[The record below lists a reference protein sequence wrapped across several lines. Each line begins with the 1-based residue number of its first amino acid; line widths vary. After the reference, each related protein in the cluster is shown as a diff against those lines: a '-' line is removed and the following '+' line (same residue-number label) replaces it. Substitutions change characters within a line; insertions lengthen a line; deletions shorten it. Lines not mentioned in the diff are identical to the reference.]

1 MNRSNLHEY
10 QNKALAF
17 IKDKRK
23 CALFLDMG
31 LGKSVSTLT
40 AVSDMLDDF
49 AVNKVLIVAPLRV
62 ANTVWRQEAQKWD
75 HLKHLKIS
83 IVTGNKTERISA
95 MESEADIYVINRENV
110 KWLVEGKETFGSG
123 QNLRIKKWKWKWDM
137 LVVDES
143 SSFKSHKSQRFK
155 ALRKMTK
162 HLKSVVLLTGTP
174 SPNGIADLWSQ
185 MYLIDNGE
193 RIGRTLGNFRSRF
206 LVQEGYMS
214 YSYRPRKG
222 ADKEIQELIKDVCI
236 TMSAED
242 YLELPERIS
251 LSEYVELPDNV
262 QKQYTELEKEF
273 LLTLESGDVEAL
285 SAAVLGNKL
294 LQMCNGAVYDT
305 EGVAHTIH
313 DLKLK
318 ALKEIIEDHPNEN
331 FLIAYNFKSDLAR
344 LTKIFP
350 QGVTL
355 SKSTDEINEWNKG
368 RIKLLFAHPASAG
381 HGLNLQAGGSNI
393 IWFGLNWSL
402 ELYQQFNARLH
413 RQGQDKPVKII
424 HIVVKE
430 GIDEKVMKALGS
442 KAKTQNDLLEYLKK

>member
-1 MNRSNLHEY
+1 MDRSDLHEY

-31 LGKSVSTLT
+31 LGKTVSTLT
-40 AVSDMLDDF
+40 AISDMLDDF
-49 AVNKVLIVAPLRV
+49 SINKILIIAPLRV
-62 ANTVWRQEAQKWD
+62 ANTVWKQEAQKWD
-75 HLKHLKIS
+75 HLKHLNFS
-83 IVTGNKTERISA
+83 LVTGSGKERAKAIEA
-95 MESEADIYVINRENV
+95 EADIYIINRENV
-110 KWLVEGKETFGSG
+110 KWLTEGHEGLGRAT
-123 QNLRIKKWKWKWDM
+123 IKWKWKWDM
-137 LVVDES
+137 VVVDES

-162 HLKSVVLLTGTP
+162 HFKSVVLLTGTP

-185 MYLIDNGE
+185 MYLLDNGE
-193 RIGRTLGNFRSRF
+193 RLGRTLGNFRSRF

-214 YSYRPRKG
+214 YAYRPRKG
-222 ADKEIQELIKDVCI
+222 SSEEIQGLIKDVCI

-242 YLELPERIS
+242 YLELPEKIS
-251 LSEYVELPDNV
+251 LRECIELPDNV
-262 QKQYTELEKEF
+262 QAQYDELEKEF

-294 LQMCNGAVYDT
+294 LQVCNGAVYDT

-331 FLIAYNFKSDLAR
+331 FLIAYNFRSDLVR
-344 LTKIFP
+344 LSKMFP

-355 SKSTDEINEWNKG
+355 SKSTEEIDRWNKG
-368 RIKLLFAHPASAG
+368 EIKLLFAHPASAG

-393 IWFGLNWSL
+393 VWFGLNWSL

-413 RQGQDKPVKII
+413 RQGQNKPVKII
-424 HIVVKE
+424 HIVVKK

-442 KAKTQNDLLEYLKK
+442 KAKTQKDLLEYLKK

>member
-1 MNRSNLHEY
+1 MLTRSNLHDY

-31 LGKSVSTLT
+31 LGKTVSTLT

-49 AVNKVLIVAPLRV
+49 AVNKILIVAPLRV
-62 ANTVWRQEAQKWD
+62 ANTVWKQEAQKWD

-83 IVTGNKTERISA
+83 IVTGNHNNRIKA
-95 MESEADIYVINRENV
+95 MQTDADIYVINRENV
-110 KWLVEGKETFGSG
+110 DWLFG
-123 QNLRIKKWKWKWDM
+123 IKWKNTKLDM
-137 LVVDES
+137 LVIDES
-143 SSFKSHKSQRFK
+143 SSFKSHKSKRFK
-155 ALRKMTK
+155 ALRNNTK
-162 HLKSVVLLTGTP
+162 DFKSVVLLTGTP
-174 SPNGIADLWSQ
+174 STNSIADLWSQ

-193 RIGRTLGNFRSRF
+193 RLGRTLGNFRSRF
-206 LVQEGYMS
+206 LTQAGYMS
-214 YSYRPRKG
+214 YTWKPRKG
-222 ADKEIQELIKDVCI
+222 ADKEIQKLIEDVCI

-242 YLELPERIS
+242 YLELPEKIS
-251 LSEYVELPDNV
+251 LSEYVELPENV
-262 QKQYTELEKEF
+262 QAQYNELEKEF
-273 LLTLESGDVEAL
+273 LITLESGDIEAL
-285 SAAVLGNKL
+285 SAATLGNKL
-294 LQMCNGAVYDT
+294 LQMCNGAVYDS
-305 EGVAHTIH
+305 EGIAHIMH
-313 DLKLK
+313 DIKLK

-331 FLIAYNFKSDLAR
+331 FLIAYNFKSDLVR
-344 LTKIFP
+344 LSKTFP

-355 SKSTDEINEWNKG
+355 SKSTEDITKWNKG
-368 RIKLLFAHPASAG
+368 KIKLLFAHPASAG

-424 HIVVKE
+424 HIVVKD

-442 KAKTQNDLLEYLKK
+442 KAKTQKDLLEYLKK

>member
-1 MNRSNLHEY
+1 MLTRSNLHDY

-31 LGKSVSTLT
+31 LGKTVSTLT

-49 AVNKVLIVAPLRV
+49 AVNKILIVAPLRV
-62 ANTVWRQEAQKWD
+62 ANTVWKQEAQKWD

-83 IVTGNKTERISA
+83 IVTGNHNNRIKA
-95 MESEADIYVINRENV
+95 MQTDADIYVINRENV
-110 KWLVEGKETFGSG
+110 DWLFG
-123 QNLRIKKWKWKWDM
+123 IKWKNTKLDM
-137 LVVDES
+137 LVIDES
-143 SSFKSHKSQRFK
+143 SSFKSHKSKRFK
-155 ALRKMTK
+155 ALRKNTK
-162 HLKSVVLLTGTP
+162 DFKSVVLLTGTP
-174 SPNGIADLWSQ
+174 SPNSIADLWSQ

-193 RIGRTLGNFRSRF
+193 RLGRTLGNFRSRF
-206 LVQEGYMS
+206 LTQAGYMS
-214 YSYRPRKG
+214 YTWKPRKG
-222 ADKEIQELIKDVCI
+222 ADKEIQKLIEDVCI

-242 YLELPERIS
+242 YLELPEKIS
-251 LSEYVELPDNV
+251 LSEYVELPENV
-262 QKQYTELEKEF
+262 QAQYNELEKEF
-273 LLTLESGDVEAL
+273 LITLESGDIEAL
-285 SAAVLGNKL
+285 SAATLGNKL
-294 LQMCNGAVYDT
+294 LQMCNGAVYDS
-305 EGVAHTIH
+305 EGIAHIMH
-313 DLKLK
+313 DIKLK

-331 FLIAYNFKSDLAR
+331 FLIAYNFKSDLVR
-344 LTKIFP
+344 LSKTFP

-355 SKSTDEINEWNKG
+355 SKSTEDITKWNKG
-368 RIKLLFAHPASAG
+368 KIKLLFAHPASAG

-424 HIVVKE
+424 HIVVKD

-442 KAKTQNDLLEYLKK
+442 KAKTQKDLLEYLKK

>member
-1 MNRSNLHEY
+1 MDRSDLHEY

-31 LGKSVSTLT
+31 LGKTVSTLT
-40 AVSDMLDDF
+40 AISDMLDDF
-49 AVNKVLIVAPLRV
+49 SINKILIIAPLRV
-62 ANTVWRQEAQKWD
+62 ANTVWKQEAQKWD

-83 IVTGNKTERISA
+83 IATGNLKKRA
-95 MESEADIYVINRENV
+95 EAIRSDSDIYIINRENV
-110 KWLVEGKETFGSG
+110 DWLFS
-123 QNLRIKKWKWKWDM
+123 IKWKNTKFDM

-143 SSFKSHKSQRFK
+143 SSFKSHKSKRFK
-155 ALRKMTK
+155 ALRKTTK
-162 HLKSVVLLTGTP
+162 NYKSVVLLTGTP

-193 RIGRTLGNFRSRF
+193 RLGRTLGNFRSRF
-206 LVQEGYMS
+206 LTQEGYMS
-214 YSYRPRKG
+214 YAYRPRKG
-222 ADKEIQELIKDVCI
+222 AAEEIQGLIKDVCI

-242 YLELPERIS
+242 YLELPEKIS
-251 LSEYVELPDNV
+251 LREYIELPTNV
-262 QKQYTELEKEF
+262 QAQYDELEKEF

-294 LQMCNGAVYDT
+294 LQVCNGAVYDT

-318 ALKEIIEDHPNEN
+318 ALKDIIEDHPNEN
-331 FLIAYNFKSDLAR
+331 FLIAYNFRSDLVR
-344 LTKIFP
+344 LSKMFP

-355 SKSTDEINEWNKG
+355 SKSTEEIDRWNKG
-368 RIKLLFAHPASAG
+368 EIKLLFAHPASAG

-393 IWFGLNWSL
+393 VWFGLNWSL

-413 RQGQDKPVKII
+413 RQGQNKPVKII
-424 HIVVKE
+424 HIVVKK

-442 KAKTQNDLLEYLKK
+442 KAKTQKDLLEYLKK

>member
-1 MNRSNLHEY
+1 MDRSNLHDY

-31 LGKSVSTLT
+31 LGKTVSTLT

-49 AVNKVLIVAPLRV
+49 AVNKILIVAPLRV
-62 ANTVWRQEAQKWD
+62 ANTVWKQEAQKWD

-83 IVTGNKTERISA
+83 IVTGNHNNRIKA
-95 MESEADIYVINRENV
+95 MQTDADIYVINRENV
-110 KWLVEGKETFGSG
+110 DWLFGIKWENTKL
-123 QNLRIKKWKWKWDM
+123 DM
-137 LVVDES
+137 LVIDES
-143 SSFKSHKSQRFK
+143 SSFKSHKSKRFK
-155 ALRKMTK
+155 ALRKNTK
-162 HLKSVVLLTGTP
+162 DFKSVVLLTGTP
-174 SPNGIADLWSQ
+174 SPNSIADLWSQ

-193 RIGRTLGNFRSRF
+193 RLGRTLGNFRSRF
-206 LVQEGYMS
+206 LTQAGYMS
-214 YSYRPRKG
+214 YTWKPRKG
-222 ADKEIQELIKDVCI
+222 ADKEIQKLIEDVCI

-242 YLELPERIS
+242 YLELPEKIS
-251 LSEYVELPDNV
+251 LSEYVELPENV
-262 QKQYTELEKEF
+262 QAQYNELEKEF
-273 LLTLESGDVEAL
+273 LITLESGDIEAL
-285 SAAVLGNKL
+285 SAATLGNKL
-294 LQMCNGAVYDT
+294 LQMCNGAVYDS
-305 EGVAHTIH
+305 EGIAHIMH
-313 DLKLK
+313 DIKLK

-331 FLIAYNFKSDLAR
+331 FLIAYNFKSDLVR
-344 LTKIFP
+344 LSKTFP

-355 SKSTDEINEWNKG
+355 SKSTEDITKWNKG
-368 RIKLLFAHPASAG
+368 KIKLLFAHPASAG

-424 HIVVKE
+424 HIVVKD

-442 KAKTQNDLLEYLKK
+442 KAKTQKDLLEYLKK